1 MTAPCRIF
9 FPGDKVR
16 VTLDGWPVS
25 AVIKDFAYDLSNV
38 GPGDVA
44 NVVVILPGASPLQTG
59 HVAPVSCTDLEGG
72 WD

>member
-1 MTAPCRIF
+1 MTASCRIF

-25 AVIKDFAYDLSNV
+25 AVIKDFAYDLSNI
-38 GPGDVA
+38 GPGDMA
-44 NVVVILPGASPLQTG
+44 NVVVILPGASPLKTG
-59 HVAPVSCTDLEGG
+59 HVARISCTDLEGG